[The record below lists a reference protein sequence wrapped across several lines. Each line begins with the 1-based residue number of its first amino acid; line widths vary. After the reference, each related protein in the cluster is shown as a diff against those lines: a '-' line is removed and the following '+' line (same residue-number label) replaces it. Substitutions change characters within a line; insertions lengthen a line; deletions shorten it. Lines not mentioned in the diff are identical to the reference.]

1 MKITPFYIVIFSLS
15 TLTACRSAPPDK
27 VEQINHLQVPL
38 ILPGEKPS
46 SVQTSHIASLYQE
59 NKQQI
64 DSLTRSLKSQY
75 LRDATAKDIF
85 KEDSAVQPVYASLT
99 RLEQLDMINQQ
110 YLKDKNEAG
119 LRNINLVLKPL
130 ITG

>member
-1 MKITPFYIVIFSLS
+1 MKITPFFIVIFSLS

-38 ILPGEKPS
+38 ILPGEKPPA
-46 SVQTSHIASLYQE
+46 VPTSHIASLYQE
-59 NKQQI
+59 NKHQI

-75 LRDATAKDIF
+75 LQNASAKDIF
-85 KEDSAVQPVYASLT
+85 KEDSPVQPVYASLT

>member
-1 MKITPFYIVIFSLS
+1 MKITPLFFIIFSLS

-27 VEQINHLQVPL
+27 VEQINHMQVPL
-38 ILPGEKPS
+38 ILPGEKSPA
-46 SVQTSHIASLYQE
+46 VQTSHIASLYQE

-64 DSLTRSLKSQY
+64 NTLINGLKSQY
-75 LRDATAKDIF
+75 LQDVSAKDIF
-85 KEDSAVQPVYASLT
+85 KEDSPVQPVYACLT
-99 RLEQLDMINQQ
+99 RLEQLDMVNQQ

>member
-38 ILPGEKPS
+38 ILPGEEPPA
-46 SVQTSHIASLYQE
+46 VPTSHIASLYQE
-59 NKQQI
+59 NKHQI

-75 LRDATAKDIF
+75 LQNASAKDIF
-85 KEDSAVQPVYASLT
+85 KEDSPVQPVYASLT

>member
-1 MKITPFYIVIFSLS
+1 MKITPLFFVIFSLS

-38 ILPGEKPS
+38 ILPGEKPPA
-46 SVQTSHIASLYQE
+46 VATSHIASLYQE
-59 NKQQI
+59 NKHQI
-64 DSLTRSLKSQY
+64 DSLTRNLKSQY
-75 LRDATAKDIF
+75 LQDASAKDIF
-85 KEDSAVQPVYASLT
+85 KEDSPVQRVYASLT
-99 RLEQLDMINQQ
+99 KLEQLDMVNQQ

-119 LRNINLVLKPL
+119 LRNINLALKPL